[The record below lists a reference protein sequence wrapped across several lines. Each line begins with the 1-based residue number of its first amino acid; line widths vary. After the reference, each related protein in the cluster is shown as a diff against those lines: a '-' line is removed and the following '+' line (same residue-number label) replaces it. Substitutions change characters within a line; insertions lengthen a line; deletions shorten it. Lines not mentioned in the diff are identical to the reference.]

1 MASDRLIRT
10 LKRLAPLS
18 TTLFYTW
25 SPLRLGLA
33 ETDVRGCNTDK
44 EFYAQRYRRKI
55 IGRQRLCH

>member
-18 TTLFYTW
+18 TILFYTW

-33 ETDVRGCNTDK
+33 ETDVRGCDTDK
-44 EFYAQRYRRKI
+44 EFYAQR
-55 IGRQRLCH
+55 